1 MPTAVGPSRPAN
13 SPSAPAPLRKARPG
27 SQVSGTPTWALLAR
41 TNFARARS
49 AAAMAALASAVT
61 ETTVTTR
68 TSCTGASPHL
78 GGEPVH
84 GRSGLRDRGDAH
96 GMSRRRRVRSRRLD
110 VVDAPPLRA
119 TDDAGAVETREDGE
133 AGEAGAVP
141 DGGLGA
147 LDDQF
152 GEFPLPCRVD
162 FEDVDEHDGL
172 IGHGLWCSFVPSA
185 GAACARTGSDES
197 PLRNVRS
204 AGPRRPGSRSGG
216 PRRHTVVV
224 MQRTEAQE
232 EVAPMRDRRLLT
244 NMAYRLL
251 GSVSEAEDA
260 VQEAYVRWYSIPED
274 RRGEVRSPTA
284 WLVTALSRICMDVLG
299 SARRRR
305 VRYIGEWL
313 PEPVSPSAMW
323 TSLSGD
329 RDTGDPAELVALEES
344 LDVALLVVLE

>member
-1 MPTAVGPSRPAN
+1 
-13 SPSAPAPLRKARPG
+13 
-27 SQVSGTPTWALLAR
+27 
-41 TNFARARS
+41 
-49 AAAMAALASAVT
+49 
-61 ETTVTTR
+61 
-68 TSCTGASPHL
+68 
-78 GGEPVH
+78 
-84 GRSGLRDRGDAH
+84 
-96 GMSRRRRVRSRRLD
+96 
-110 VVDAPPLRA
+110 
-119 TDDAGAVETREDGE
+119 
-133 AGEAGAVP
+133 
-141 DGGLGA
+141 
-147 LDDQF
+147 
-152 GEFPLPCRVD
+152 
-162 FEDVDEHDGL
+162 
-172 IGHGLWCSFVPSA
+172 
-185 GAACARTGSDES
+185 
-197 PLRNVRS
+197 
-204 AGPRRPGSRSGG
+204 
-216 PRRHTVVV
+216 
-224 MQRTEAQE
+224 MQHTEAQE

-344 LDVALLVVLE
+344 LDVALLVVLETMTPAERVVFVLHEVFGYRFADIGDIVGRSTGACRQLASSARRRLRQGGRRQVGRGDHARVVAAFREAWQTGDTEELVAVLDPAATAVVDGGGRVSAPHAPVRGAEEVAAVFAAVHRKVPGLVMETVAVGARQGLVARDGEGLVVAAIALECDGRRVRRLWVMRDPAKLTTWRRGPGGRRRPG